1 MFSSAYM
8 IERYI
13 SPHPM
18 LSFGSAGH
26 WQCCIAPKV
35 GALVVELDTAALDE
49 PRSYRHR
56 LATRPLT
63 PGEAGVSPSSAD
75 ALEHLQSGSVGPAP
89 RTLAMPS
96 KHQCGSS
103 TRRGPD
109 GGRG

>member
-49 PRSYRHR
+49 SRQSYSLRDGLSHPHQSARSGIAER
-56 LATRPLT
+56 
-63 PGEAGVSPSSAD
+63 
-75 ALEHLQSGSVGPAP
+75 
-89 RTLAMPS
+89 M
-96 KHQCGSS
+96 
-103 TRRGPD
+103 
-109 GGRG
+109 GG